1 MKRFDSPGSWVLR
14 TNRCPA
20 VARLRAGTDLERAAM
35 TKEQGTVHWGHE
47 ALHLEIVL
55 DGDGSTR
62 LTHLGLP
69 GEARRVRGASLP
81 LVEVTAAGHGRA
93 WSGNRL
99 VGTALGGRLRH
110 RTHRATRDGDWHT
123 LSVQL
128 ADPET
133 GLVAEVTYRSPD
145 GVPVL
150 RSEVVLRNEG
160 DTTLHLESVSS
171 LVVGPLADGPEAI
184 DGADLLWAEND
195 WLTECRWQRQPMRV
209 TSPVHSGRVS
219 NGHGKAGFALNGQG
233 IWSSCGRLPMGGL
246 TNRRTGRTWVWQIEH
261 NGGGW
266 RWECGEHDKAAY
278 SALFGPTDTHH
289 GWRHPLEPG
298 AEFRTVPAA
307 LCFSADGGPDAA
319 FAALTRYRRAA
330 RRPHAD
336 HQRLPVIFNDY
347 MNCLMGD
354 PTTEKLL
361 PHIDAAAEAGAEYFV
376 IDAGWY
382 DGENGG
388 WWDSVGAWEPAASRF
403 PGERGIHEVLD
414 RIRERGMVPGLWLE
428 PEVIGVRSPMAKSL
442 PDEAF
447 FRRDGVRVT
456 ETGRHHLDLRHPA
469 ARAHLDQVVDRL
481 VGEWGVG
488 YLKLDHNIDPGSG
501 TSAHPGETPGAG
513 LLGHNRAHLDWL
525 DGILDRHPHLVVE
538 NCSSGGM
545 RWDDALLSRLQL
557 QSTSDQQNLGLYAPI
572 AASAPTAVTP
582 EQGAV
587 WAYPQPED
595 SLDEVAFTMANALLG
610 RIHLSGRIPQLEPE
624 ARALVHEA
632 IAAYKAIR
640 ADLPH
645 AVPSWPLG
653 LPAWDAPWIALALRT
668 PAITYLTAWRRPGTD
683 DSATLHLPHLRD
695 TAAGVDLLYPSVS
708 RAVSTWAPDTAELSL
723 TLPTAPSAVLLRIT
737 PSDPGA
743 L

>member
-1 MKRFDSPGSWVLR
+1 MP
-14 TNRCPA
+14 
-20 VARLRAGTDLERAAM
+20 
-35 TKEQGTVHWGHE
+35 KEQQTISWGHE
-47 ALHLEIVL
+47 ALQLEIRL
-55 DGDGSTR
+55 DDDGSPR
-62 LTHLGLP
+62 LTHLGPP
-69 GEARRVRGASLP
+69 GAADRTPGTPLP
-81 LVEVTAAGHGRA
+81 LVEVTAAGHGRS
-93 WSGNRL
+93 WSGSRL
-99 VGTALGGRLRH
+99 VDTGLGGRLRH
-110 RTHRATRDGDWHT
+110 RAHHATRDGDWHSLT
-123 LSVQL
+123 VQL
-128 ADPET
+128 HDAET
-133 GLVAEVTYRSPD
+133 GLAAEVTYRSPT
-145 GVPVL
+145 GVPAL
-150 RSEVVLRNEG
+150 RSEVTLRNEG
-160 DTTLHLESVSS
+160 RTTLHLESVSS
-171 LVVGPLADGPEAI
+171 LVVGVLTTKGSEAI
-184 DGADLLWAEND
+184 DAVDLLWAEND
-195 WLTECRWQRQPMRV
+195 WLAECRWQRQPMRR
-209 TSPVHSGRVS
+209 TTPALSGRV
-219 NGHGKAGFALNGQG
+219 NYGHGKAGFALNGQG
-233 IWSSCGRLPMGGL
+233 TWSSCGHLPMGGL
-246 TNRRTGRTWVWQIEH
+246 TDRRSGRTWLWQIEH

-266 RWECGEHDKAAY
+266 RWECGERDKAAY
-278 SALFGPTDTHH
+278 AALFGPTDTHH

-298 AEFRTVPAA
+298 AAFRTVPAA
-307 LCFSADGGPDAA
+307 LSFSAEDGPDAA
-319 FAALTRYRRAA
+319 FAALTRYRRAG

-336 HQRLPVIFNDY
+336 HRRLPVIFNDY

-354 PTTEKLL
+354 PTTDKLL
-361 PHIDAAAEAGAEYFV
+361 PLVDAAAEAGAEYFV

-382 DGENGG
+382 DDDDGG
-388 WWDSVGAWEPAASRF
+388 WWSTVGAWEPAVSRF

-414 RIRERGMVPGLWLE
+414 RIRGHGMVPGLWLE
-428 PEVIGVRSPMAKSL
+428 PEVIGIHSPMAKSL

-557 QSTSDQQNLGLYAPI
+557 QSTSDQQNLQLYAPI

-595 SLDEVAFTMANALLG
+595 SLDEVAFTMASALLG
-610 RIHLSGRIPQLEPE
+610 RIHLSGRVPELGPE

-632 IAAYKAIR
+632 VAVYKAIR
-640 ADLPH
+640 ADLPQ

-653 LPAWDAPWIALALRT
+653 LPAWDAPWIALALHT
-668 PAITYLTAWRRPGTD
+668 SATTYLTAWRRPGAEP
-683 DSATLHLPHLRD
+683 SATLRLPHLRGSHIHAD
-695 TAAGVDLLYPSVS
+695 PLYPSIS
-708 RAVSTWAPDTAELSL
+708 QATTTWDPGTGGLSL
-723 TLPTAPSAVLLRIT
+723 TLPTAPSAVLLRLARRET
-737 PSDPGA
+737 ST
-743 L
+743 

>member
-1 MKRFDSPGSWVLR
+1 MTRTPQILR
-14 TNRCPA
+14 
-20 VARLRAGTDLERAAM
+20 
-35 TKEQGTVHWGHE
+35 WGHQ
-47 ALHLEIVL
+47 ALEVEIGVTE
-55 DGDGSTR
+55 DGAAR
-62 LTHLGLP
+62 LTHAGLP
-69 GEARRVRGASLP
+69 GRTAPARRSWPAP
-81 LVEVTAAGHGRA
+81 ALVEVTAAGHGRA
-93 WSGNRL
+93 WSGGHL
-99 VGTALGGRLRH
+99 VDTSLGGRLRY
-110 RTHRATRDGDWHT
+110 RAHQVTRDGGWHVFT
-123 LSVQL
+123 VELH
-128 ADPET
+128 DPET
-133 GLVAEVTYRSPD
+133 GPAAEVTYRSPD
-145 GVPVL
+145 GIPVL
-150 RSEVVLRNEG
+150 RGEVTLRNDGE
-160 DTTLHLESVSS
+160 TTLHLESVSS
-171 LVVGPLADGPEAI
+171 LVVGCLAGGPQAL
-184 DGADLLWAEND
+184 DDADLLWAEND
-195 WLTECRWQRQPMRV
+195 WLAECRWQRQPMRL
-209 TSPVHSGRVS
+209 TTPAHGGRVS
-219 NGHGKAGFALNGQG
+219 RTNRRAGFALNGQG
-233 IWSSCGRLPMGGL
+233 TWSSCGRLPMGGL
-246 TNRRTGRTWVWQIEH
+246 TDRRTGRTWVWQIEH

-266 RWECGEHDKAAY
+266 HWECGARDETAY
-278 SALFGPTDTHH
+278 AALFGPTDTHH

-298 AEFRTVPAA
+298 AEFRTVPIA
-307 LCFSADGGPDAA
+307 LALGDGHGDGGQDEA
-319 FAALTRYRRAA
+319 FAALTRYRRVQ

-382 DGENGG
+382 DGDNGG

-403 PGERGIHEVLD
+403 PGKRGIHEVLD

-428 PEVIGVRSPMAKSL
+428 PEVIGVRSPMAESL

-447 FRRDGVRVT
+447 FRRDGARVT
-456 ETGRHHLDLRHPA
+456 EAGRHHLDLRHPA

-501 TSAHPGETPGAG
+501 TSAHPGETPGTG
-513 LLGHNRAHLDWL
+513 LLGHNRAHLAWL
-525 DGILDRHPHLVVE
+525 DGILDRYPHLVVE

-545 RWDDALLSRLQL
+545 RWDHALLSRMQL
-557 QSTSDQQNLGLYAPI
+557 QSTSDQQNLHLYAPI

-595 SLDEVAFTMANALLG
+595 SLDEVTFTMANALLG
-610 RIHLSGRIPQLEPE
+610 RIHLSGRIPELEPE

-632 IAAYKAIR
+632 VAVYKTIR

-653 LPAWDAPWIALALRT
+653 LPAWDDPWIALALRT
-668 PAITYLTAWRRPGTD
+668 PAATYLTAWRRPGGDAT
-683 DSATLHLPHLRD
+683 ATLRLPQLRD
-695 TAAGVDLLYPSVS
+695 SAAGVDLLYPSAG
-708 RAVSTWAPDTAELSL
+708 RAVSAWMPETAELSL

-737 PSDPGA
+737 PTAPGA
-743 L
+743 P

>member
-1 MKRFDSPGSWVLR
+1 MTPQTLR
-14 TNRCPA
+14 
-20 VARLRAGTDLERAAM
+20 
-35 TKEQGTVHWGHE
+35 WGHPALE
-47 ALHLEIVL
+47 AEIGIDE
-55 DGDGSTR
+55 DGVPRLTR
-62 LTHLGLP
+62 LGAAGGVPP
-69 GEARRVRGASLP
+69 GWPPLP

-93 WSGNRL
+93 WSGGRL
-99 VGTALGGRLRH
+99 IDTYLGGRLRY
-110 RTHRATRDGDWHT
+110 RTHRVSRDGDWHV
-123 LSVQL
+123 LVVVL
-128 ADPET
+128 DDPVT
-133 GLVAEVTYRSPD
+133 GLVAEVDWRSPD

-150 RSEVVLRNEG
+150 RSEVRLRNEG
-160 DTTLHLESVSS
+160 TDTLHLESVSS
-171 LVVGPLADGPEAI
+171 LVVGCLTDAI
-184 DGADLLWAEND
+184 DAADLLWAENG
-195 WLTECRWQRQPMRV
+195 WVAECRWQRRAMRE
-209 TSPVHSGRVS
+209 TSPALSPALSGGVRYD
-219 NGHGKAGFALNGQG
+219 NGKGEFTLTGRGV
-233 IWSSCGRLPMGGL
+233 WSSCGRLPMGGL
-246 TNRRTGRTWVWQIEH
+246 TDRQQGRTWVWQIEH

-266 RWECGEHDKAAY
+266 HGECGERDTLAY
-278 SALFGPTDTHH
+278 LALHGPTDTHH

-298 AEFRTVPAA
+298 AEFTTVPAA
-307 LCFSADGGPDAA
+307 LALSEDGGPDEA

-330 RRPHAD
+330 RRPHPD
-336 HQRLPVIFNDY
+336 HERLPVVFNDY

-361 PHIDAAAEAGAEYFV
+361 PLIDAAAEAGAEYFV

-456 ETGRHHLDLRHPA
+456 ETRRHHLDLRHPA
-469 ARAHLDQVVDRL
+469 ARAHLDEVVDRL

-525 DGILDRHPHLVVE
+525 DGVLDRHPGLVLE

-545 RWDDALLSRLQL
+545 RWDHALLSRLQL
-557 QSTSDQQNLGLYAPI
+557 QSTSDQQNLQLYAPI

-587 WAYPQPED
+587 WSYPLPTD
-595 SLDEVAFTMANALLG
+595 SPDEVAFTMANSLLG
-610 RIHLSGRIPQLEPE
+610 RIHLSGLLPELGPE
-624 ARALVHEA
+624 AGALVHEA
-632 IAAYKAIR
+632 VAVYKSIR

-645 AVPSWPLG
+645 AVPAWPLG
-653 LPAWDAPWIALALRT
+653 LPAWDDPWLALALRT
-668 PAITYLTAWRRPGTD
+668 PATTYVTVWRRPGTE
-683 DSATLHLPHLRD
+683 ATVSLPLPHLQGRPVP
-695 TAAGVDLLYPSVS
+695 VDVLYPAAS
-708 RAVSTWAPDTAELSL
+708 RADAGWDPDAALLSL
-723 TLPTAPSAVLLRIT
+723 TLPTAPSAVLLRLDHRLPT
-737 PSDPGA
+737 GESPARRQKGQ
-743 L
+743 